1 MPHYCD
7 VALPVPLDR
16 SFTYAVNGAAPAV
29 GARVLVPFSRQR
41 LMGVVVRVHDDRPTG
56 PAAIKPVQQVLDE
69 APLLPEELMHLAKW
83 IAQYYVAPLGE
94 VLRGM
99 MPLAAEV
106 RRHFVYRIAEAG
118 RRILQQS
125 ATLLDGSPSPPSRRS
140 HLSPEDQAREFA
152 TLRHL
157 SNGADAR
164 ASALRAATGVR
175 KALLD
180 GMVHKRWLIREARA
194 EERDARRTERIAVL
208 VPDARIPKLN
218 ENQTAILAEIAAAGG
233 RMSVADLRDSF
244 ALRELGVP
252 APTLATLVKRGLVGI
267 EESALPFHLGGLP
280 ANGKLSAHEHPLNEA
295 QIEALSSI
303 AAAMAQGGF
312 RPLLLYGVTGSGK
325 TAVYFAAMQRALD
338 AGNSALLLVP
348 EIGLTPAMAGQ
359 MFAAFGTQVALL
371 HSGLTPDERAEQWH
385 RIRRGEAR
393 IVVGTRSAVFAPMR
407 NLGLILV
414 DEEHDGSYKQEET
427 PRYHGR
433 DVAVMRAKFNEAVV
447 VLGSATPSLESWANA
462 ERGRYTRIEM
472 LTRVMDRPLPTV
484 EMVDMRT
491 EFKETGKEEI
501 YSRQL
506 VAETQATLDRG
517 EQVMVLLNRRGYS
530 FTVLCRSCGEK
541 IECENCAI
549 AMTYHKPAAE
559 TDLHAHA
566 GDRLECH
573 YCGFRRPVPK
583 LCPKCES
590 EHLYYLGA
598 GSQQGEERLQEL
610 FPGARIGRM
619 DRDTVRGRG
628 DMQRLLTRLHSGE
641 INLLVGTQMIAKG
654 HDIHGV
660 TLVGVV
666 GADSALGLP
675 DFRAAERVFQLLTQ
689 VSGRAGRGVLPGRVL
704 VQTYH
709 PEHYAIQCAST
720 HDYTGFVARE
730 MQFRRWMHY
739 PPFSVLANV
748 IVQGDSLEEAAAWA
762 AALGRWFGTTHLDK
776 VRVLGPAP
784 APIAR
789 LKRIYRFHFVLKT
802 ERRDALGRTLRALLA
817 FAESKAIPRRNL
829 LLDVD
834 AIHLM

>member
-1 MPHYCD
+1 MPDFCD

-16 SFTYAVNGAAPAV
+16 CFTYAVNKAAPTV
-29 GARVLVPFSRQR
+29 GARVLVPFGGQR
-41 LMGVVVRVHDDRPTG
+41 LMGVVVRVHDDRP
-56 PAAIKPVQQVLDE
+56 ADALAIKPVQQVLDDS
-69 APLLPEELMHLAKW
+69 PLLPEELMHLAKW

-99 MPLAAEV
+99 LPLSAEV

-118 RRILQQS
+118 RRVLQEDAALFVG
-125 ATLLDGSPSPPSRRS
+125 ATKGTSRRA
-140 HLSPEDQAREFA
+140 HLSPEDQTREFA
-152 TLRHL
+152 VLNYL
-157 SNGADAR
+157 ADGNAAKATAVR
-164 ASALRAATGVR
+164 SATKANQ
-175 KALLD
+175 ALLD
-180 GMVHKRWLIREARA
+180 GMVRKKWLTREALA

-218 ENQTAILAEIAAAGG
+218 ANQTAILAEIAAAGG
-233 RMSVADLRDSF
+233 RMRVLDLRESVT
-244 ALRELGVP
+244 LRELGVP
-252 APTLATLVKRGLVGI
+252 VSTLATLVKRGLVAI
-267 EESALPFHLGGLP
+267 EEAPEDFHLGGIP
-280 ANGKLSAHEHPLNEA
+280 SNGKKSAHEHTLNEA
-295 QIEALSSI
+295 QRKALSSI
-303 AAAMAQGGF
+303 AAAMTQGGF
-312 RPLLLYGVTGSGK
+312 RPMLLYGITSSGK

-338 AGNSALLLVP
+338 AGKSALLLVP

-359 MFAAFGTQVALL
+359 MFAAFGSQVALL
-371 HSGLTPDERAEQWH
+371 HSGLTPDERAGQWR

-393 IVVGTRSAVFAPMR
+393 IVVGTRSAVFAPMV

-427 PRYHGR
+427 PRYHAR
-433 DVAVMRAKFNEAVV
+433 DVAVMRAKFNNAVV
-447 VLGSATPSLESWANA
+447 VLGSATPSLESWANS
-462 ERGRYTRIEM
+462 ERGRYTRVEM
-472 LTRVMDRPLPTV
+472 LNRVMSRPLPTV
-484 EMVDMRT
+484 ELVDMRT
-491 EFKETGKEEI
+491 EFRETGREDI
-501 YSRQL
+501 FSRPL
-506 VAETQATLDRG
+506 VAETQTTLDRG

-541 IECENCAI
+541 IDCENCAI
-549 AMTYHKPAAE
+549 AMTYHKPSAQ
-559 TDLHAHA
+559 TDLHVHA

-573 YCGFRRPVPK
+573 YCGFRRSVPK
-583 LCPKCES
+583 LCPKCGS

-610 FPGARIGRM
+610 FPNARIGRM

-628 DMQRLLTRLHSGE
+628 DMERLLTRFYAGE

-654 HDIHGV
+654 HDVHGV

-689 VSGRAGRGVLPGRVL
+689 VSGRAGRGELPGRVL

-709 PEHYAIQCAST
+709 PEHYAIQCAAT

-739 PPFSVLANV
+739 PPSSVLANV
-748 IVQGDSLEEAAAWA
+748 IVQGQTLEEASALAAT
-762 AALGRWFGTTHLDK
+762 LGRWFDSTPLDK
-776 VRVLGPAP
+776 VRVLGPAA

-789 LKRIYRFHFVLKT
+789 LKRIYRFHFVLKA

-817 FAESKAIPRRNL
+817 YAEASAVPRRNL
-829 LLDVD
+829 IVDVD